1 MKRTSFL
8 AGLVLACC
16 VLLPIAEAAEPE
28 IAAVL
33 SVMGYG
39 HSVKVLVNGAD
50 TGITGGKSQSMRL
63 FNKGHPW
70 SAKASPEM
78 RSRNFVL
85 VPGANE
91 ITIEFTRDPKLNDRL
106 SIDLDAEGY
115 PEPLLKL
122 TNLAKASGKHVVKL
136 QIEPKA
142 PKGFKPVV
150 ITDGSK

>member
-1 MKRTSFL
+1 MSRNFFIAFL
-8 AGLVLACC
+8 LFSIVVPSAG
-16 VLLPIAEAAEPE
+16 AAEPE
-28 IAAVL
+28 LNAVL

-39 HSVKVLVNGAD
+39 HKVKVLVNGAD
-50 TGITGGKSQSMRL
+50 VGITGGKSQSMRL

-78 RSRNFVL
+78 RARNFVL

-91 ITIEFTRDPKLNDRL
+91 FTIEFTREPKANERL
-106 SIDLDAEGY
+106 TITVEAEGY
-115 PEPLLKL
+115 PGPLLDL
-122 TNLAKASGKHVVKL
+122 TNTGKASDKHVVKL

-150 ITDGSK
+150 ITDSK